1 MRTKFCLG
9 ILLLTLS
16 LFSHAEP
23 TNTAI
28 TLYSDGTRLAGNLWS
43 PEDLKPKERRPAI
56 LMIHGWGGVKSHLN
70 QAYAPRFAAQGY
82 IVLTF
87 DYTGWGESEGVLQT
101 CRRQA

>member
-56 LMIHGWGGVKSHLN
+56 LMIHGWRGREVSLESGLCATVCR
-70 QAYAPRFAAQGY
+70 PRLHCVDVRLHRLG
-82 IVLTF
+82 
-87 DYTGWGESEGVLQT
+87 
-101 CRRQA
+101 RK